1 MKTKVTIKR
10 RTFLALSAGTSASA
24 LLAACGAPPAATLV
38 PAKPAES
45 KPAAAESTKPAAGA
59 APPTSAPAIAPTPPP
74 AVATKPAAAAPPA
87 AATAA
92 PSGAAPA
99 PIASGSTAK
108 LPEQYGALPKPAK
121 LSESP
126 MLAALVKDGKLP
138 PIEQRLPP
146 EPIVVKPT
154 IKIGKYGGTL
164 RGVALAPET
173 TSDLQVG
180 MTVGLFTYS
189 HDLAQMWP
197 DMATGYEFTPDNKTC
212 TIFFRKG
219 VKWSDGKPFT
229 ADDVLF
235 YFDDIQFNKEL
246 FPSVAGQF
254 RNNGKAITVTKV
266 DDFTVKFGFELP
278 NPAFSL
284 IHYSAASSAPWR
296 PKHYLQQFHAKY
308 NPDSDKIAKA
318 ASFDNWF
325 SRFAKIAGTG
335 ASGFNY
341 GAQDTGMPV
350 LEPWRPTNNT
360 SQAQEYERNPYYFR
374 VDTDGN
380 QLPYV
385 DKMVIEYVAN
395 AEVENLKVTSG
406 QVHVAGLDLQLVNY
420 PVLKQGEAQGKYKV
434 TLAYSERGADV
445 AVAFNQNHPDPVLK
459 KIFGDVKFRQAMSLG
474 INRGEINELIF
485 LGQAA
490 PRQGTINETASFYK
504 KEWADAFAQ
513 FDLNQANKLL
523 DEIGLDKKDPS
534 GIRLRSDG
542 KQMAFQL
549 EYLPQEGPKKEVSE
563 LVVKHWSKLGIKA
576 EAAGRERAFLLTR
589 LNSGQHDASAWQ
601 VDRQLERAAY
611 AYGAAGSKFGPGGNS
626 AITYS
631 KGWIDWIASGG
642 KAGVEPP
649 DDAKQ
654 LQAAFDKWQT
664 TVMGTPEYNAA
675 GTQVYDL
682 VAKTLYVIGIA
693 SASPNP
699 IVVRNDVE
707 NVLDPNLK
715 KVWWGAANWFWHAH
729 RQDQWFLTSV

>member
-1 MKTKVTIKR
+1 MKAKPTIKR
-10 RTFLALSAGTSASA
+10 RTFVAMSAGASATA
-24 LLAACGAPPAATLV
+24 LLAACGAPPAATPV

-45 KPAAAESTKPAAGA
+45 KPAAAEPTKPSAPAAAPTTAPAAAASTPAAGA
-59 APPTSAPAIAPTPPP
+59 TTAAPAAG
-74 AVATKPAAAAPPA
+74 
-87 AATAA
+87 ATAA

-99 PIASGSTAK
+99 PAPAGSTSK
-108 LPEQYGALPKPAK
+108 LPEQYGNLPKPAK
-121 LSESP
+121 LNEAP
-126 MLAALVKDGKLP
+126 MLAQLVKDGKLP
-138 PIEQRLPP
+138 ALDQRLPP

-154 IKIGKYGGTL
+154 VKIGKYGGTL
-164 RGVALAPET
+164 RGAALAPET
-173 TSDLQVG
+173 TNDLQVG

-229 ADDVLF
+229 TDDVMF

-246 FPSVAGQF
+246 FPAVAGQF
-254 RNNGKAITVTKV
+254 RNNGKPITVTKV
-266 DDFTVKFGFELP
+266 DDTTVKFGFELP
-278 NPAFSL
+278 NPSFSL
-284 IHYSAASSAPWR
+284 IHYSAAPSAPWR
-296 PKHYLQQFHAKY
+296 PKHYLQQFHIKY
-308 NPDSDKIAKA
+308 NPQANDQAKA
-318 ASFDNWF
+318 AGFENWF
-325 SRFAKIAGTG
+325 SRFHKIAGTG

-341 GAQDTGMPV
+341 GAQDTAMPV

-360 SQAQEYERNPYYFR
+360 SQVQEYERNPYYFR
-374 VDTDGN
+374 VDTEGN

-385 DKMVIEYVAN
+385 DKLVVEYAAN

-406 QVHVAGLDLQLVNY
+406 QVHAAGLDLQLVNY
-420 PVLKQGEAQGKYKV
+420 PVLKQSEQQGNYKV
-434 TLAYSERGADV
+434 TLAFSERGADV
-445 AVAFNQNHPDPVLK
+445 AIAFNQNHPDPVLK
-459 KIFGDVKFRQAMSLG
+459 KIFGDLKFRQAMSLG

-504 KEWADAFAQ
+504 KEWGDLFAKYDVDA
-513 FDLNQANKLL
+513 ANKLL
-523 DEIGLDKKDPS
+523 DEIGLDKKGAD
-534 GIRLRSDG
+534 GVRLRPDG
-542 KQMAFQL
+542 KPFAFQL

-563 LVVKHWSKLGIKA
+563 LVVKHWAKLGVKV

-589 LNSGQHDASAWQ
+589 LNSMQHDASAWQ

-611 AYGAAGSKFGPGGNS
+611 TYGAAGSKFGPGGNS
-626 AITYS
+626 AITYC

-649 DDAKQ
+649 QEAKD

-664 TVMGTPEYNAA
+664 TTMGTADYKAA

-682 VAKTLYVIGIA
+682 VAKTLYVIGVA
-693 SASPNP
+693 AASPNP
-699 IVVRNDVE
+699 IIVKNDVE

-715 KVWWGAANWFWHAH
+715 RIWWGAANWYWHPH
-729 RQDQWFLTSV
+729 RQDQWFLTTV